1 MTGDLPS
8 PTIAPARLSGKTWH
22 RGHRVLM
29 PRGGR
34 SYRLVTEQR
43 IRLPNLAG
51 AAGAAVI
58 GIICGLFDFRTGRGD
73 TTAFMVGVTAM
84 ASALLSLNGAIARAV
99 IIAAGIPLVY
109 AVATILQ
116 LPIPFPPDPNL
127 LATVVL
133 LVPALAGALLGVA
146 IRRLAAGRGSLTP

>member
-1 MTGDLPS
+1 MPS

-34 SYRLVTEQR
+34 SYRLITEQR
-43 IRLPNLAG
+43 IRLPGLLG
-51 AAGAAVI
+51 AAGAAVV
-58 GIICGLFDFRTGRGD
+58 GIACGLFDLRTGRSD
-73 TTAFMVGVTAM
+73 TTAFIVGVAAM
-84 ASALLSLNGAIARAV
+84 ASALLAVNGAIARAV

-116 LPIPFPPDPNL
+116 LSIPFPPDPNL
-127 LATVVL
+127 LATIVVI
-133 LVPALAGALLGVA
+133 VPALAGALLGVA
-146 IRRLAAGRGSLTP
+146 VRRLAAGRGSLSP